1 MRFLF
6 TYRPTLPL
14 LLLFFIGL
22 HSHYAQVQTG
32 AFDFTTAPES
42 GIRHLAEVLNGD
54 TIPVVRL
61 ETVDIV
67 GIGLFKNRKHYEQ
80 WTRLKYNV
88 RKVYPYAI
96 LASSKLKEYDR
107 TLAGIQDKNLKKA
120 FIKQCERDLKQEFEE
135 ELKGLTYSQGQLLMK
150 LIDRETG
157 KTTYEIVKQMRGGFQ
172 AGMWQAVARVF
183 GHNMKTEYNAQTDD
197 VLVERAIKVVESGL
211 F

>member
-6 TYRPTLPL
+6 KYCPSIPF
-14 LLLFFIGL
+14 LLFLFIGPN
-22 HSHYAQVQTG
+22 SNYAQVQSG
-32 AFDFTTAPES
+32 AFDFTQAPER
-42 GIRHLAEVLNGD
+42 GVRHLAEVLDGD
-54 TIPVVRL
+54 TIPLVNL

-67 GIGLFKNRKHYEQ
+67 TTGIFKNRRQYEQ

-96 LASSKLKEYDR
+96 LASSKLKEYDK
-107 TLAGIQDKNLKKA
+107 TLAGIQDKHLKKA
-120 FIKQCERDLKQEFEE
+120 FIKQCERDLKLEFEE
-135 ELKGLTYSQGQLLMK
+135 ELKGLTYSQGKLLMK

-172 AGMWQAVARVF
+172 AGMWQAVAVVF
-183 GHNMKTEYNAQTDD
+183 GHNMKTEYDAETEDA
-197 VLVERAIKVVESGL
+197 LVERAIKVVEAGL

>member
-6 TYRPTLPL
+6 TYCPSFSAV
-14 LLLFFIGL
+14 LLFLIGL
-22 HSHYAQVQTG
+22 DAPGMQAQSG
-32 AFDFTTAPES
+32 AFDFTRPPEN
-42 GIRHLAEVLNGD
+42 GVRHLAEVVNGD
-54 TIPVVRL
+54 TVPLVNL

-67 GIGLFKNRKHYEQ
+67 TIGIFKNRKQYEQ

-96 LASSKLKEYDR
+96 LASTKLKEYDK
-107 TLAGIQDKNLKKA
+107 TLASIQDEHLKKA
-120 FIKQCERDLKQEFEE
+120 FIKQCERDLKLEFEE
-135 ELKGLTYSQGQLLMK
+135 ELKGLTYSQGKLLMK

-172 AGMWQAVARVF
+172 AGMWQAVALVF
-183 GHNMKTEYNAQTDD
+183 GHNMKTEYEAEAED
-197 VLVERAIKVVESGL
+197 VLVERAIKVVEAGL